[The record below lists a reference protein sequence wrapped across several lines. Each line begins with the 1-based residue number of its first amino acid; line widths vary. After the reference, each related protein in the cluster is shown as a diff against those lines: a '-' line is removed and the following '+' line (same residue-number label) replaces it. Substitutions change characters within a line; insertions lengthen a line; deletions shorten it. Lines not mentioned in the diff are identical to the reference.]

1 MRYEG
6 SWRIKTDMLD
16 RKILERLFRQN
27 YSGMI
32 RLASVLLGNDKE
44 AEDVVQDVF
53 ERLMRPESTASITN
67 GYLMTAVHHGC
78 LNVIRKKKL
87 QEQVSNFYPVEM
99 EEEIN
104 PISRQLDQL
113 AEIQHCIDKME
124 EPCHSIL
131 RMRFDDE
138 QTIREIAEHTKLSI
152 GTVHKYL
159 HQGIQQIKLHLNQER
174 S

>member
-1 MRYEG
+1 
-6 SWRIKTDMLD
+6 MLD

-32 RLASVLLGNDKE
+32 RLASVLLRDDSE
-44 AEDVVQDVF
+44 AEDVVLDVF
-53 ERLMRPESTASITN
+53 ERLTRMESSASI
-67 GYLMTAVHHGC
+67 AVHHGC

-131 RMRFDDE
+131 CMRFDDE
-138 QTIREIAEHTKLSI
+138 LTIREIAEHTKLSI

>member
-53 ERLMRPESTASITN
+53 ERLMST
-67 GYLMTAVHHGC
+67 GRV
-78 LNVIRKKKL
+78 
-87 QEQVSNFYPVEM
+87 
-99 EEEIN
+99 
-104 PISRQLDQL
+104 
-113 AEIQHCIDKME
+113 
-124 EPCHSIL
+124 
-131 RMRFDDE
+131 
-138 QTIREIAEHTKLSI
+138 
-152 GTVHKYL
+152 
-159 HQGIQQIKLHLNQER
+159 
-174 S
+174 

>member
-1 MRYEG
+1 
-6 SWRIKTDMLD
+6 MLD

-53 ERLMRPESTASITN
+53 ERLMRPESTAS
-67 GYLMTAVHHGC
+67 M
-78 LNVIRKKKL
+78 KKL

-138 QTIREIAEHTKLSI
+138 LTIREIAEHTKLSI

>member
-1 MRYEG
+1 
-6 SWRIKTDMLD
+6 MLD

-78 LNVIRKKKL
+78 LKAVHHGCLNVIRKKKL

-131 RMRFDDE
+131 CMRFDDE
-138 QTIREIAEHTKLSI
+138 LTIREIAEHTKLSI